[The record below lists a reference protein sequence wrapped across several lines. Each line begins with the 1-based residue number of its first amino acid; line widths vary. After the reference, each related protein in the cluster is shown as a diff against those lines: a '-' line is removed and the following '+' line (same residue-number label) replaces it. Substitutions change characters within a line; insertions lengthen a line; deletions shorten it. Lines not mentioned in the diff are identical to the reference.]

1 MNSFPGHITDIKTY
15 GNMSIVYVEVDNQIE
30 LISVVIDTPQTAS
43 YLIKG
48 NKVNVLF
55 KEMEVAISTQKELD
69 VSIENKIP
77 GIITNIEIGV
87 LMSRL
92 ILETSIGEVV
102 AIISSLS
109 VKQLGLVDKM
119 KVKIMVKLNEII
131 LAP

>member
-55 KEMEVAISTQKELD
+55 KEMEVAISTQKGLD

>member
-15 GNMSIVYVEVDNQIE
+15 GNMSIVYVEVENQIE
-30 LISVVIDTPQTAS
+30 LISVVIDTPQTS
-43 YLIKG
+43 PYLTKG
-48 NKVNVLF
+48 HKVNVLF

-69 VSIENKIP
+69 VSIENKIS
-77 GIITNIEIGV
+77 GSIANIEIGA

-92 ILETSIGEVV
+92 ILETNFGEVV
-102 AIISSLS
+102 AIISTMS
-109 VKQLGLVDKM
+109 VKQLGLVVKM

>member
-1 MNSFPGHITDIKTY
+1 
-15 GNMSIVYVEVDNQIE
+15 MSIVYVEVDNQIE